1 MARADSRRAPRWRCL
16 AVWTASTAAATAV
29 GALGIQAALDAATAS
44 PGTMPFEQALVGL
57 AGLCAALACAWLWVL
72 TTWGVADALRGTVV
86 PREAG
91 RWRRLTMVACGCAV
105 SLSVAL
111 PAHADSARA
120 PERPDVA
127 SLSLLHGLPY
137 PDRAA
142 AGAPPPAAPVSDPVA
157 TRAPRQSRDRTPVT
171 SPTPRVAATASP
183 EATHLVRPGDT
194 LWSLAT
200 SALAESDAPH
210 GDVAATV
217 AHLHRANRAVIGAD
231 PDLIVPGQRL
241 DLSLDDTTHREDPR

>member
-111 PAHADSARA
+111 PAHADTARA

-142 AGAPPPAAPVSDPVA
+142 AGAPPPAAPVSGP
-157 TRAPRQSRDRTPVT
+157 
-171 SPTPRVAATASP
+171 VAATTSP
-183 EATHLVRPGDT
+183 QSTHLVRPGDT

-200 SALAESDAPH
+200 SALAESDAPD
-210 GDVAATV
+210 GDVAAAV
-217 AHLHRANRAVIGAD
+217 AHLHRTNRAVIGAD